1 MFATLQV
8 ITTILTAL
16 YAHDRDVGL
25 FLERMEVIMSQRHNN
40 PQNGDGLDGNER
52 RRRLILGPF
61 VLLRTMTYDP
71 VIRLDSGALLA
82 TYTIDIKQNHDF
94 FVVTVS
100 RLCYY
105 CGSSVQTFF
114 LYFLHD
120 VVGVRDNPESAAAEL
135 AVVSQIAGALIC
147 YPVGWISDRYCGGRR
162 KPFVYIA
169 CMLLG
174 GVTLSMI
181 YATTMHQ
188 MTILCF
194 ILGAANGKRTKA
206 SPSRK

>member
-1 MFATLQV
+1 MPTGQV
-8 ITTILTAL
+8 ITTILTGL
-16 YAHDRDVGL
+16 YAHDRDVGV
-25 FLERMEVIMSQRHNN
+25 FRERMEVINSQRQSNR
-40 PQNGDGLDGNER
+40 PQNGDGLNGHQR

-71 VIRLDSGALLA
+71 VVRLDSGALLA
-82 TYTIDIKQNHDF
+82 AYTIDINQHHDF
-94 FVVTVS
+94 FAVTVS

-114 LYFLHD
+114 LYFVHD
-120 VVGVRDNPESAAAEL
+120 IIGVLDNPESAVAEL
-135 AVVSQIAGALIC
+135 AVASQIAGALVC

-162 KPFVYIA
+162 KLFVYLA
-169 CMLLG
+169 CTLLG

-181 YATTMHQ
+181 FAKTIHQ

-194 ILGAANGKRTKA
+194 ILGAANGMMIN
-206 SPSRK
+206 

>member
-1 MFATLQV
+1 
-8 ITTILTAL
+8 
-16 YAHDRDVGL
+16 
-25 FLERMEVIMSQRHNN
+25 MSQRQHHHQS
-40 PQNGDGLDGNER
+40 QNGSVDDRLNGNER

-71 VIRLDSGALLA
+71 VIRLDAGALLA
-82 TYTIDIKQNHDF
+82 TYTIDVRQHHDF
-94 FVVTVS
+94 FVVTIS

-120 VVGVRDNPESAAAEL
+120 IVNVKDDPESAVAEL
-135 AVVSQIAGALIC
+135 AVMSQIAGALIC

-162 KPFVYIA
+162 KPFVYVA
-169 CMLLG
+169 CTLLG
-174 GVTLSMI
+174 SVTLSMI
-181 YATTMHQ
+181 YARTMHQ

-194 ILGAANGKRTKA
+194 ILGAANGMFL
-206 SPSRK
+206 